1 MAISLPF
8 QPGAYGVRGE
18 YNFVNSLNVH
28 RPEYDEELTYRYGNQ
43 GLYGFL
49 TMIGAEK
56 AVSSMKYSHFEEDR
70 SYPKIKANN
79 NNTAGGAGAT
89 VSFTVDAA
97 ASTTISQQDPY
108 VGTNNN
114 TFVVPRANDTVM
126 IKDGSGV
133 TSAGDYIKC
142 IVTNVDASAGTFD
155 ATPILSGDSIPA
167 IALGSD
173 QEIVIYGSA
182 HGEGSGQPV
191 SMNSTVS
198 EFSNTLQLIK
208 ETYKITGT
216 EKDQIMWFKAKGA
229 NGKSGYFWKLKGEKD
244 TYDRYMTKK
253 ELTML
258 LGEQLTNATAANL
271 FNSPNA
277 NEPITLTEGLI
288 PFMLG
293 SNGNQ
298 INYSKTSG
306 FDKQN
311 MNTLVKTLN
320 KQKGS
325 KVNMLV
331 AGMDISIQMDETLA
345 DHNVNGAITYGN
357 FSMDQDAARNFQF
370 GSFSIGGYRFDK
382 KVFDAFD
389 DLQTL
394 GADGFGFTQEA
405 MVIPMDKKMDK
416 GANEMTQ
423 SLRTRYLV
431 GDNGERYDDVAVVD
445 KFRTGDNGE
454 DAFEVRYKSACGF
467 EGFAANRFAYIK

>member
-56 AVSSMKYSHFEEDR
+56 AVSSLKYSHFEEDR
-70 SYPKIKANN
+70 SYPKIKAT
-79 NNTAGGAGAT
+79 TAGAGAGAAAT
-89 VSFTVDAA
+89 FTVDAA
-97 ASTTISQQDPY
+97 ATDSISQQDPY
-108 VGTNNN
+108 LGST
-114 TFVVPRANDTVM
+114 TKDIIVPRVNDTIMV
-126 IKDGSGV
+126 KPASGT

-142 IVTNVDASAGTFD
+142 IVTSVNKSAGTFV
-155 ATPILSGDSIPA
+155 ASPIISGESVPA
-167 IALGSD
+167 IAAA

-182 HGEGSGQPV
+182 HGEGSGQPE

-208 ETYKITGT
+208 ENYKITGT

-244 TYDRYMTKK
+244 TYDRFMTKK

-258 LGEQLTNATAANL
+258 LGEQLTNATLADVFAAND
-271 FNSPNA
+271 
-277 NEPITLTEGLI
+277 EPVTLTEGLI

-306 FDKQN
+306 FDKEN

-331 AGMDISIQMDETLA
+331 AGMDLSIQMDETLA
-345 DHNVNGAITYGN
+345 DHNVAGAISYGS

-370 GSFSIGGYRFDK
+370 GSFAIGGYRFDK
-382 KVFDAFD
+382 KVFDAFN

-394 GADGFGFTQEA
+394 GAEGFGFSQEA

-416 GANEMTQ
+416 GSNEMTQ